1 MCVYFTAYLIEPVAK
16 SRTAISRTTTKTQP
30 QGGPMSSTWE
40 HFFYAAQALSLAGP
54 IKNRLVTAYASH
66 LAMLKPDE
74 LPREVRDEFV
84 ELGSSLSSVRPMR
97 GETAVQ
103 ASVRKMS
110 DMEAA
115 KHAKRIVDLLGT
127 LVRLQLQP
135 RQPMLRAVNGNDD

>member
-1 MCVYFTAYLIEPVAK
+1 
-16 SRTAISRTTTKTQP
+16 
-30 QGGPMSSTWE
+30 MSSNWE

-66 LAMLKPDE
+66 LAMIKPDE

-84 ELGSSLSSVRPMR
+84 DLGSSLSSVRPMR

-110 DMEAA
+110 DHEAA
-115 KHAKRIVDLLGT
+115 KHAKRIVDLLGA